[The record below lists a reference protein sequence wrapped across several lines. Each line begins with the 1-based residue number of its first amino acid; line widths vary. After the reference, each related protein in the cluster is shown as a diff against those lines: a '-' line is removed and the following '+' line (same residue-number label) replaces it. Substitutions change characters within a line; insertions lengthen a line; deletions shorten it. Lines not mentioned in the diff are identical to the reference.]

1 MPKAKPDSS
10 EMKDIAATL
19 RDLNNW
25 VFVFAKEYDLPKEAV
40 DTLHKKVDEIA
51 KKLAV
56 LSCR

>member
-1 MPKAKPDSS
+1 MPKAKPDAS
-10 EMKDIAATL
+10 EMKDIAGTL

-40 DTLHKKVDEIA
+40 DMLHKKVDEIA
-51 KKLAV
+51 KKLAA